1 MVGRPAA
8 VKKYILRR
16 SLGRTERKLERL
28 RAQVSLYEEIE
39 AVDIKLRILT
49 NCEALYAPARVRIL
63 QPRDCL
69 VMA

>member
-28 RAQVSLYEEIE
+28 PAQVSLYEEIE
-39 AVDIKLRILT
+39 AVDIKLKILT
-49 NCEALYAPARVRIL
+49 NYEALYAPARSRTNEADHY
-63 QPRDCL
+63 R
-69 VMA
+69 